1 MDLDA
6 YASYITTVLETT
18 EPTDHSR
25 INFELGFKE
34 LLFSFGCA
42 TGNTSIVS
50 KIMADHIDLNDV
62 RAYGAPDTNLNS
74 NSNKSIAV
82 WEARWNTTFIKQ
94 ADDEP
99 YDEYVV
105 RTNKKPTRYDNTHP
119 FIKACRNGHIDI
131 VKTLYKSYDFD
142 VWRGKN
148 AALKD
153 ATVNDHAD
161 IVEFLISLPGANI
174 SESFSLENYNLFGI
188 ACQNASLKVVSLLLS
203 DKRVDPYYPNNSPIK
218 WAAEVSSEKFS
229 DNRQNFDVINLLLQD
244 ERVYTKLDEGMTSSI
259 LIHIT
264 DADRLD
270 SLKLLI
276 EGPVRN
282 IFIQRDVKYFL
293 AILCA
298 IGRCGT
304 SSNILEYVLSSAF
317 KSRMSYEI
325 TAEHLLSVVST
336 IGKKAKRETQRNVIR
351 VILEDRRARAASHDL
366 VRKILRRLR
375 WYHYQNRTFY
385 LFRSI
390 ERIFQDTYGDVSKKK
405 IKK

>member
-6 YASYITTVLETT
+6 YVSYITTVLETT

-50 KIMADHIDLNDV
+50 KIMAEDIDLNDV
-62 RAYGAPDTNLNS
+62 RAYGDPDTN
-74 NSNKSIAV
+74 SNKNLAV
-82 WEARWNTTFIKQ
+82 WEARWNTTFGKQ

-99 YDEYVV
+99 YDEYVI
-105 RTNKKPTRYDNTHP
+105 RTNKRLSRYDNTHP
-119 FIKACRNGHIDI
+119 FIKACRSGHIDI
-131 VKTLYKSYDFD
+131 VKKLYKSYDFD

-161 IVEFLISLPGANI
+161 VVEFLISLPGANI
-174 SESFSLENYNLFGI
+174 SESFSQEHYDLFGI
-188 ACQNASLKVVSLLLS
+188 ACQNASLKVVALLLS

-218 WAAEVSSEKFS
+218 WAIEVSDEKFNDTRS
-229 DNRQNFDVINLLLQD
+229 NFDVINLLLQD
-244 ERVYTKLDEGMTSSI
+244 ERVYSKLDEAMTSSI
-259 LIHIT
+259 LTRIT
-264 DADRLD
+264 SADRLD

-276 EGPVRN
+276 EGPARS

-293 AILCA
+293 TILCT

-317 KSRMSYEI
+317 KSRVLYEI
-325 TAEHLLSVVST
+325 TAEHLLSV
-336 IGKKAKRETQRNVIR
+336 IGIIGRKAKRETERNVIR
-351 VILEDRRARAASHDL
+351 AILEDRRAKAAPHDL